1 MAGRYG
7 GEEFILVLPGCDLH
21 TAARRADEIRRLV
34 ARDPI
39 VTPAGSLSVTV
50 SMGVTVTGIDLDT
63 TLESVL
69 QSADAALYRAKKA
82 GRNRVDGFSLNVRAD
97 KASR

>member
-1 MAGRYG
+1 M
-7 GEEFILVLPGCDLH
+7 LPGCDLQ

-39 VTPAGSLSVTV
+39 MTPAGSVSATV
-50 SMGVTVTGIDLDT
+50 SMGVTVTNVDPDA
-63 TLESVL
+63 TLETVL

-82 GRNRVDGFSLNVRAD
+82 GRNRVERFR
-97 KASR
+97 